1 MVLDAQTGEIL
12 AMTSLPDYD
21 ANYYQEYPSAS
32 WRNYAVSETMEPGSV
47 IKPFIIAKAL
57 DDGKIS
63 RASTFNTHPYVIG
76 GKTIRDT
83 HDYPSLTTEGILQKS
98 SNVGTSK
105 VAAMYTNDELYEHLS
120 AVGFG
125 KKTHSGIGG
134 EQIAPIKPAEKWTK
148 LDRAVISYGYAIT
161 ANLLQMAQG
170 YTIFTTDGKLMPAT
184 IYRQPT
190 QPKGKQIIK
199 PETARRMR
207 SMMMSITKKGGTGQE
222 GAVPGYDVA
231 AKTGTARKAGVGGYE
246 GKYRASFVGFAPA
259 ENPRLIVAVTID
271 EPRGNGYYGGTV
283 AGPAFRKIMEG
294 GLQILGVKPTYA
306 VAEAPAGL
314 PRKK

>member
-1 MVLDAQTGEIL
+1 
-12 AMTSLPDYD
+12 
-21 ANYYQEYPSAS
+21 
-32 WRNYAVSETMEPGSV
+32 
-47 IKPFIIAKAL
+47 
-57 DDGKIS
+57 
-63 RASTFNTHPYVIG
+63 
-76 GKTIRDT
+76 
-83 HDYPSLTTEGILQKS
+83 
-98 SNVGTSK
+98 
-105 VAAMYTNDELYEHLS
+105 
-120 AVGFG
+120 
-125 KKTHSGIGG
+125 
-134 EQIAPIKPAEKWTK
+134 
-148 LDRAVISYGYAIT
+148 
-161 ANLLQMAQG
+161 
-170 YTIFTTDGKLMPAT
+170 
-184 IYRQPT
+184 
-190 QPKGKQIIK
+190 
-199 PETARRMR
+199 MR